1 MGKIEDKCLLSK
13 TLVLSSF
20 QVKFLDS
27 LSTNN
32 VRFSMF
38 VRLLS
43 HVSTSLKDEFLT
55 SVVVIVD
62 GVIGSW
68 RIIGLLTTELMWW
81 EFLVS

>member
-1 MGKIEDKCLLSK
+1 MGKIDDKCLLAK
-13 TLVLSSF
+13 TLVLRSF
-20 QVKFLDS
+20 QLKFLDS

-43 HVSTSLKDEFLT
+43 HVSTSLKDEFLA

-62 GVIGSW
+62 GVIDLL
-68 RIIGLLTTELMWW
+68 RINGVLTTELM
-81 EFLVS
+81 